1 MNVFKAVRELW
12 DAVHA
17 DKIRGTPGVPQKE
30 NGDMAFE
37 LVREE
42 FEELKKAHEAGD
54 VVEVAD
60 ALADLIYVTV
70 GLGITY
76 GIPLEEVF
84 AEVQRTNMA
93 KFPGG
98 KVIRREDGK
107 VLKPEGWKSPDI
119 VGILERN
126 GMR

>member
-1 MNVFKAVRELW
+1 MNVFKAVRELF

-17 DKIRGTPGVPQKE
+17 EKIRGTPGVPDPRY
-30 NGDMAFE
+30 GDMQFAM
-37 LVREE
+37 VAEE

-54 VVEVAD
+54 VVQVAD
-60 ALADLIYVTV
+60 GLADLIYVAV

-98 KVIRREDGK
+98 VVKRRPDGK
-107 VLKPEGWKSPDI
+107 VLKPDGWKPPDI
-119 VGILERN
+119 VGILERH